1 MKPSAFEYH
10 LAASTNEAVDLLA
23 EHEGD
28 AKVIAGGQS
37 LVPLLALRLA
47 RVDHLVDVNRL
58 NDLGEISANGRLRIG
73 ALTRHR
79 TAERSTLVRQHSP
92 LLADALTYIG
102 HTAIRNRGTLGGSLA
117 HADPA
122 AELPATLL
130 ALDGEVEVR
139 SARGT
144 RTIAAGDLFTGFLS
158 TSLEPDELLTGLSVP
173 LWKPGAGW
181 SVQEFA
187 RRSGDFA
194 ISGALTV
201 LSVGAD
207 GLIDEARIALIGVAP
222 TAVRATLAEQA
233 LVGQHPAEALWSSV
247 SDAAV
252 ADLEPPSDLHG
263 SSAYRKKLTSTLV
276 RRSLAEAAS
285 RIGAA
290 A

>member
-1 MKPSAFEYH
+1 VKPSAFEYH
-10 LAASTNEAVDLLA
+10 LAASTDEAVDLLA
-23 EHEGD
+23 QHDGE
-28 AKVIAGGQS
+28 AKIIAGGQS

-47 RVDHLVDVNRL
+47 RVDHLVDING
-58 NDLGEISANGRLRIG
+58 LGELGQISVNGGLHLG

-79 TAERSTLVRQHSP
+79 TAERSSEVRQHSP

-122 AELPATLL
+122 AELPAVLL
-130 ALDGEVEVR
+130 ALDGAVEAR
-139 SARGT
+139 SGRGS
-144 RTIAAGDLFTGFLS
+144 RTIGAADLFTGFLT
-158 TSLEPDELLTGLSVP
+158 TSLEPDELITAINLP
-173 LWKPGAGW
+173 AWKSGSGW

-201 LSVGAD
+201 LSAGAD
-207 GLIDEARIALIGVAP
+207 GRIDDARIALIGVAP
-222 TAVRATLAEQA
+222 TAVRAGAAERV
-233 LVGQHPAEALWSSV
+233 LVGQSPSDDLWAAAA
-247 SDAAV
+247 DAAV
-252 ADLEPPSDLHG
+252 TDIEPPSDLHG

-290 A
+290 S